1 MSDELTLLRIVAMK
15 GGVSAETIAG
25 CVGADATAVREA
37 LDGFTGRGLVKMTPM
52 GYRITP
58 SGRERCTELVTTERR
73 SADQGAVA
81 GVYGKFREHNR
92 ELKAVITDWQTRG
105 ADEPNDH
112 SDAEYDRRVIERL
125 LAVHQ
130 AVVPLVDQIAGL
142 APRLGHYRRRLD
154 RAAEAVV
161 AGDYSFVSRPLVD
174 SYHTVWFELHEDLIG
189 LAGLNRADEARSGHA
204 G

>member
-1 MSDELTLLRIVAMK
+1 MTLLRIVAMK

-142 APRLGHYRRRLD
+142 APDSAITDGGWTAPPRRWS
-154 RAAEAVV
+154 RATTRSCRVRSWTAITPS
-161 AGDYSFVSRPLVD
+161 GSNCTKTSSGSR
-174 SYHTVWFELHEDLIG
+174 G
-189 LAGLNRADEARSGHA
+189 
-204 G
+204 